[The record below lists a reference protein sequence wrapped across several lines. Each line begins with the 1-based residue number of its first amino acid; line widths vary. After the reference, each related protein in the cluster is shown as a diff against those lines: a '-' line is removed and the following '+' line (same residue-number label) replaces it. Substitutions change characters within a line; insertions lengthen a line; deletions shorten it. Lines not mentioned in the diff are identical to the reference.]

1 VSQFSFFTK
10 RTIDKRQKVRE
21 RRGKGGGEG
30 GGKVIEREK
39 GAGGAF
45 THQCVAR
52 HRRVQDCQSTKS

>member
-1 VSQFSFFTK
+1 M
-10 RTIDKRQKVRE
+10 RE